1 MSDTPKKEDQKKPLL
16 VQPDDA
22 SDTAIEEFITRSIA
36 NMIALIPPD
45 EITKDP
51 EKLDALAQA
60 TAVLVKAVEKYV
72 RDQQLAEEAAQA
84 KANKKKTRAADKGSK
99 DLKQADQPI
108 PLFFLPLRKKHDPQQ
123 PVENPEKLTLS
134 SQTSEAAPEG
144 KANKIGRRRKKSN
157 QRE

>member
-60 TAVLVKAVEKYV
+60 TAVLVKAVEK
-72 RDQQLAEEAAQA
+72 
-84 KANKKKTRAADKGSK
+84 
-99 DLKQADQPI
+99 
-108 PLFFLPLRKKHDPQQ
+108 
-123 PVENPEKLTLS
+123 LS
-134 SQTSEAAPEG
+134 L
-144 KANKIGRRRKKSN
+144 IHI
-157 QRE
+157 